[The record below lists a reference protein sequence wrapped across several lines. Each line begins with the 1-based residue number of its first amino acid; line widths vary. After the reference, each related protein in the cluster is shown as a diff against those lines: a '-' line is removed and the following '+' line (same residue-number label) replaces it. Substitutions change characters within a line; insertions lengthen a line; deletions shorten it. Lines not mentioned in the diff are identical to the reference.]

1 MGKKN
6 IVRLVFLILT
16 LSFLWGCEK
25 ELEGSSSTGYGTM
38 NLNLVASS
46 ELIEL
51 GDSAVKAA
59 TRVIDNVPEVNDFE
73 LYMYNVSGS
82 LAAHWNSFSQFDPE
96 QKITAAQYK
105 LKACYGKQEEEG
117 YNRPYYEGTTD
128 IQIRDREVTTAEIV
142 CKLANT
148 KLTVNCSEAVKKYFS
163 TFSMN
168 VVSAQGTK
176 IAISKEESL
185 PIYLQ
190 PGTIILTAEFK
201 KQNGTEGKVEL
212 LRVTDSR
219 AQQHYVVGVDVNNG
233 EVGGAT
239 LNVTYNTVKAEEKVE
254 IDLSD
259 ASLNIKQPVFTTQ
272 GFENNQEIT
281 LREGA
286 QPADLKVTLN
296 ARGGIRSCDLIID
309 SPYLKAEGLATTI
322 DLASKEPVSLTEKR
336 KLADKGLRLIGLGED
351 IKNLALIDFTKLVMS
366 LVCTGDADETSSFTL
381 RAVDMGGRIQETE
394 VSFKAT
400 MQSNMFAFPE
410 IEETVMIGSTEAVAN
425 VQLIAAEG
433 SESGKQDVNNVIFE
447 YKDGDIWRQAVTEW
461 RGDYPDSKLHEVKIK
476 NLPEVHSNLTLRAR
490 YGSKTSE
497 ERTLGYKIPEFT
509 LTAEDKDIW
518 ARKATMK
525 INAATDAEINAVLKY
540 MKLTYNGSEIS
551 VTKSGNEY
559 TWENLTPGTKYEVS
573 AVCNGEKTASY
584 PLVTEA
590 AIQLPNSDF
599 EGIWESEAYDNKTIN
614 MGGPWSKKG
623 KNAGIYW
630 EGLKTY
636 EQKSL
641 IVKRPSGWTTIN
653 VKTMPNNP
661 SQVNTWFVVP
671 STNRVDAI
679 TSTSGKYSVLLQNVG
694 WHDKAN
700 EIAIYGQEGA
710 YASPTYKSFSEVG
723 FLNLLI
729 PEKLNY
735 SAGRLFLGTYSYNHS
750 TNTDTYIEGYE
761 FKSRPKQMKFNYKY
775 ISKIDA
781 TIDAA
786 YVKVSLKSDNEVLFE
801 KYLELG
807 NTSSVLPV
815 TIDFTYP
822 KDCKKA
828 TSICVMFCS
837 SKNGKEMQQSLE
849 TNKISRYD
857 IGTNEYKEQACVT
870 GSEFYIDDIELVY

>member
-599 EGIWESEAYDNKTIN
+599 EGIWKSETYDNKTIN
-614 MGGPWSKKG
+614 MGGPWSKKAGSAATWG
-623 KNAGIYW
+623 KS
-630 EGLKTY
+630 TY
-636 EQKSL
+636 E
-641 IVKRPSGWTTIN
+641 TTIIN
-653 VKTMPNNP
+653 CKKPEGWVTVNSKTMPSSATNI
-661 SQVNTWFVVP
+661 NTWYVVS
-671 STNRVDAI
+671 STDQVSSISN
-679 TSTSGKYSVLLQNVG
+679 TGNYSVRLRNVG
-694 WHDKAN
+694 WHNAGGELSLYGTEAWFGTYYTTFPGFDKMSTPQSL
-700 EIAIYGQEGA
+700 Y
-710 YASPTYKSFSEVG
+710 
-723 FLNLLI
+723 
-729 PEKLNY
+729 Y
-735 SAGRLFLGTYSYNHS
+735 SAGRLFLGSYSYDFTS
-750 TNTDTYIEGYE
+750 GKDAYAEGYE

-775 ISKIDA
+775 TSKIDA

-786 YVKVSLKSDNEVLFE
+786 YVKVVLKSGEEVLFE

-807 NTSSVLPV
+807 NTSNVLPA

-837 SKNGKEMQQSLE
+837 SKNGKDMQQSLE
-849 TNKISRYD
+849 TNKISHYD
-857 IGTNEYKEQACVT
+857 IGVEEYKAQACVT

>member
-6 IVRLVFLILT
+6 IVRLVFFLLILF
-16 LSFLWGCEK
+16 FLGGCEK
-25 ELEGSSSTGYGTM
+25 ELEESSSTGYGTM
-38 NLNLVASS
+38 NLNLLASS

-59 TRVIDNVPEVNDFE
+59 TRVIEDTPDVNDFE

-117 YNRPYYEGTTD
+117 YNRPYYEGMTD
-128 IQIRDREVTTAEIV
+128 IQIRDREVTTAEVV

-148 KLTVNCSEAVKKYFS
+148 KMTVNCSEAVKKYFS

-176 IAISKEESL
+176 IVISKEESL
-185 PIYLQ
+185 PVYLQ
-190 PGTIILTAEFK
+190 PGTIILSAEFK

-212 LRVTDSR
+212 LRVTDSK
-219 AQQHYVVGVDVNNG
+219 AQQHYVVGVDVNKG

-239 LNVTYNTVKAEEKVE
+239 LNVTYNTVKTEEKVE

-309 SPYLKAEGLATTI
+309 SPYLKAEGFATTV
-322 DLASKEPVSLTEKR
+322 DLASKEQASLTEKR

-381 RAVDMGGRIQETE
+381 RAVDMGGRVQETE

-410 IEETVMIGSTEAVAN
+410 IAKTVMIGSTEAMAN

-461 RGDYPDSKLHEVKIK
+461 SGDDPVNTKLHEVKIK
-476 NLPEVHSNLTLRAR
+476 NLPEVHTNLTLRAR
-490 YGSKTSE
+490 YGSKISE
-497 ERTLGYKIPEFT
+497 ERTLGYTIPEFT

-525 INAATDAEINAVLKY
+525 INAATDAERDAVLKY

-559 TWENLTPGTKYEVS
+559 TWENLTPGATYKVY
-573 AVCNGEKTASY
+573 AVCNDEKTAYY
-584 PLVTEA
+584 PLETEA
-590 AIQLPNSDF
+590 AKQLPNSDF
-599 EGIWESEAYDNKTIN
+599 EQWEAGPYDGQTIN
-614 MGGPWSKKG
+614 MGGPWSKKAGSAATWG
-623 KNAGIYW
+623 KS
-630 EGLKTY
+630 TY
-636 EQKSL
+636 E
-641 IVKRPSGWTTIN
+641 TTIIN
-653 VKTMPNNP
+653 CKKPNGWVTVNSKTMPSSATNI
-661 SQVNTWFVVP
+661 NTWYVVS
-671 STNRVDAI
+671 STDQVSSIGN
-679 TSTSGKYSVLLQNVG
+679 TGNYSVRLRNVG
-694 WHDKAN
+694 WHNAGGALSLYGTEAWLGTYYSTFPGFDKM
-700 EIAIYGQEGA
+700 
-710 YASPTYKSFSEVG
+710 STPKS
-723 FLNLLI
+723 LH
-729 PEKLNY
+729 Y
-735 SAGRLFLGTYSYNHS
+735 SAGRLFLGSYSYDFISGNDS
-750 TNTDTYIEGYE
+750 YVEGYE
-761 FKSRPKQMKFNYKY
+761 FESRPKQMKFNYKY
-775 ISKIDA
+775 TSKIDK
-781 TIDAA
+781 TIDVA
-786 YVKVSLKSDNEVLFE
+786 YVKVVLKSDNEILFE

-807 NTSSVLPV
+807 NTSNVLPA

-837 SKNGKEMQQSLE
+837 SKNGKDMQQSLE
-849 TNKISRYD
+849 TNKISHYD
-857 IGTNEYKEQACVT
+857 IGDYQTQVCVT